1 MSRITSSSSTGN
13 VTIQPINPGAEA
25 VFVYNEV
32 TAVAAGVETVIA
44 TYTAP
49 TATGVYLLGIQAS
62 GSNIGEVRV
71 YVNAAAVDK
80 QYLYYTSFNVTFGYE
95 TGVSGAPGLLL
106 NAGDVVYVKGLNSG
120 QGATSCNFNAKI
132 QILEVL

>member
-1 MSRITSSSSTGN
+1 M
-13 VTIQPINPGAEA
+13 
-25 VFVYNEV
+25 YNEV